1 MRYTIVIL
9 IISFAL
15 FGCTKDKFS
24 SVPTLTYL
32 SVNNNV
38 FVYGDEIEFKLGFTD
53 SEGDLTDSIY
63 VEQVPGSICAN
74 SSVVKTMHAIPTFPL
89 SKNSKGEIIIKKGYR
104 VTPSVNVGENY
115 NVIEPQCNRNDT
127 CYFRFVLKDKAQHKS
142 DTVTSEK
149 IVLIK

>member
-1 MRYTIVIL
+1 MRYTIVIV
-9 IISFAL
+9 IISFI
-15 FGCTKDKFS
+15 FIGCSKDKFS

-38 FVYGDEIEFKLGFTD
+38 FVYGDEIEFKLSFTD
-53 SEGDLTDSIY
+53 SEGDLSDSIY
-63 VEQVPGSICAN
+63 VEQVPGSHCAN
-74 SSVVKTMHAIPTFPL
+74 ASVEGTMHALPIFPL

-104 VTPSVNVGENY
+104 VNPSKGFNY
-115 NVIEPQCNRNDT
+115 NVNEPQCNINDT